1 MKKTNI
7 ADPQSIIKTGE
18 LIKKLRTEMGLT
30 QQALAQQLFV
40 SDKAVSK
47 WERGSGMPDLP
58 QLYNLAE
65 IFSVPVQVLL
75 TGEMNENQQQGGN
88 MKDLKFYVCPNC
100 GNVLTSLGGGEI
112 SCCGKSLSPLTP
124 RKAADSE
131 KLRAEKIDGEYF
143 ISSDHE
149 MTKEN
154 YISFCAL
161 LTGDTI
167 FMRKTYPEWDLQVR
181 IPMLAHGNL
190 VWYSAAEGLCYQYI

>member
-1 MKKTNI
+1 
-7 ADPQSIIKTGE
+7 
-18 LIKKLRTEMGLT
+18 
-30 QQALAQQLFV
+30 
-40 SDKAVSK
+40 
-47 WERGSGMPDLP
+47 
-58 QLYNLAE
+58 
-65 IFSVPVQVLL
+65 
-75 TGEMNENQQQGGN
+75 

-124 RKAADSE
+124 RKAEDSE

-181 IPMLAHGNL
+181 IPMLAHGKL

>member
-40 SDKAVSK
+40 NDKAVSK

-75 TGEMNENQQQGGN
+75 TGEMNENQQQGEN

-100 GNVLTSLGGGEI
+100 GNVLTSLGGGKI

-124 RKAADSE
+124 RKAEESE

-167 FMRKTYPEWDLQVR
+167 FIRKTYPEWDLQVR
-181 IPMLAHGNL
+181 IPMLAHGKL